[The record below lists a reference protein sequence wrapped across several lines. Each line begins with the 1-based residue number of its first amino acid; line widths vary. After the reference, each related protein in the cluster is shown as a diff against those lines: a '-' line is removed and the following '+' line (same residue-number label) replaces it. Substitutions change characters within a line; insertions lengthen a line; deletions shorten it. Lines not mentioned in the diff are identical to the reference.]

1 VWLIATIALLA
12 VALRRDA
19 PLVDGALDSL
29 VPVDER
35 DPSASIWLR
44 LAADRPPTADDPE
57 APVLDEEAE
66 SDPLGDAAA
75 KIHARLGE
83 RWSPIAPPAQ
93 ETAAWLDAHL
103 LPLIPPKRH
112 PELGRRLAPE
122 AVDVAAAGIR
132 ARLSSPLFAAAG
144 DEPRRDPL
152 GLRDLL
158 GDAALGLRGIPGA
171 AEPTAAGDL
180 RAVDGGALLLEL
192 NAAGDEPPASLLRA
206 AAEAVADDPT
216 ITLEADGRP
225 LREAASA
232 ATVEAGLTRA
242 PLTAA
247 ALLALLLALGL
258 RAIRP
263 LAAILGAGV
272 TGLAALLLCG
282 GPIELLSLPLIA
294 MMIGAAGEGAVQ
306 RQRIA
311 VSGWAGP
318 AILATALLPLL
329 LAPHPLWH
337 RWALAWF
344 AGIAAFTVAHR
355 LLSVALAG
363 AADTDA
369 AGPRLRLRPWPA
381 LAVVLCGGLLSAGAI
396 LSERLEVTGPATVD
410 LGDDTLRAATSAIRR
425 DFFDPDAIVS
435 VERRGATLE
444 EALAASTG
452 DAEALARDLGGDL
465 RRLDAPGALII
476 ADDALSSRREAID
489 ALDIPARL
497 IDLKAALRRAGLRP
511 SAFAEFLDE
520 AAELGPGPTAA
531 SALSG
536 PLAPWIM
543 RHQEPAAA
551 DDGAVRLRTRAFLRG
566 EPSTLTITAAD
577 GEVVPLRGPIVADAA
592 ARSGFPR
599 RLGLYAAAGL
609 WIGALL
615 IWLATRSLALAIAA
629 AITAV
634 ASECALLIVLAS
646 LDVAIGP
653 ALLPALLLVGAAAML
668 AGGRAWRS
676 IDRQRPLIAGALL
689 LASLAQIAGGLALV
703 ATREPTWQRFGLAL
717 ACGCALAPGLGI
729 FATPGLHR
737 LLSAALRERPARPR
751 DNGGEEA

>member
-1 VWLIATIALLA
+1 MA
-12 VALRRDA
+12 VRRDA

-35 DPSASIWLR
+35 DPGGSIWLH
-44 LAADRPPTADDPE
+44 LAADLPAPAEDPE
-57 APVLDEEAE
+57 AGREFDDVEEAE
-66 SDPLGDAAA
+66 ADPLGDAAA
-75 KIHARLGE
+75 RIHARLGE
-83 RWSPIAPPAQ
+83 RWRPIAPPAQ
-93 ETAAWLDAHL
+93 ETAAWLDDHL
-103 LPLIPPKRH
+103 LFLIPPQRH
-112 PELGRRLAPE
+112 GELAERLAPE
-122 AVDVAAAGIR
+122 AVDAAAAGIR

-152 GLRDLL
+152 GLRELL

-180 RAVDGGALLLEL
+180 RATDGGALLLEL
-192 NAAGDEPPASLLRA
+192 DAGDEPPADLVRA
-206 AAEAVADDPT
+206 AAEAIADAPE
-216 ITLEADGRP
+216 IHLLADGRR

-232 ATVEAGLTRA
+232 ATVREGLGRA

-247 ALLALLLALGL
+247 ALLVLLLALGL
-258 RAIRP
+258 RALRP
-263 LAAILGAGV
+263 LAAVLGAGI
-272 TGLAALLLCG
+272 TGVAALLVVG
-282 GPIELLSLPLIA
+282 GPIELLSLPLVA
-294 MMIGAAGEGAVQ
+294 MMIGAAGEGVVL

-329 LAPHPLWH
+329 LAPYPLWH
-337 RWALAWF
+337 GWALAWL
-344 AGIAAFTVAHR
+344 ASIAAFTLAHR
-355 LLSVALAG
+355 LLSVAFAG
-363 AADTDA
+363 ARGGDR

-381 LAVVLCGGLLSAGAI
+381 LALVLCGGLLSAGVI
-396 LSERLEVTGPATVD
+396 LSERLEVTGPAAVD
-410 LGDDTLRAATSAIRR
+410 LGDDGVRAASSAIRR
-425 DFFDPDAIVS
+425 DFFDPDAIVA
-435 VERRGATLE
+435 VERRGATIE

-452 DAEALARDLGGDL
+452 DAAALARDLGADL
-465 RRLDAPGALII
+465 RRLDAPGAFVI
-476 ADDALSSRREAID
+476 ADATLEARRAAID
-489 ALDIPARL
+489 ALDLPARL
-497 IDLKAALRRAGLRP
+497 IDLKAVLRGAGLRP

-520 AAELGPGPTAA
+520 AADLGAGPTAA
-531 SALSG
+531 STLRG
-536 PLAPWIM
+536 PLAPWITG
-543 RHQEPAAA
+543 HAAPDADA
-551 DDGAVRLRTRAFLRG
+551 DDGVRLRSRAFLRG
-566 EPSTLTITAAD
+566 EPATLTIAGDD
-577 GEVVPLRGPIVADAA
+577 GERLPLRGPIVADAE
-592 ARSGFPR
+592 ARADFPR

-609 WIGALL
+609 WLGALI

-634 ASECALLIVLAS
+634 AGECALLIALAC

-676 IDRQRPLIAGALL
+676 IDRQRPLLAGALL

-703 ATREPTWQRFGLAL
+703 ATREPSWQRFGLAL

-737 LLSAALRERPARPR
+737 VLRAALRERPSPGP
-751 DNGGEEA
+751 DVPGPDPSEDEPP